1 MMTTDTQLPKVSA
14 IGVIAEK
21 SEQGIVEEFFE
32 LFKTPWEYASREKS
46 YDILLITADSPEQID
61 APVVILYGSGGKKL
75 DDRCG
80 IRLTNGRSA
89 ALVSWRG
96 RHVPIYGK
104 VSALEPPPDA
114 VVEIKDA
121 DEAVGLRI
129 GNHGRTLYR
138 FGFDLFREVAIL
150 LRTGQPVHH
159 ATIPTLDIH
168 IELLRH
174 SIVSAGM
181 PLVEIPPLPLRH
193 RFIACLTHDV
203 DFVGIRRHRFDPTMF
218 GFIYRALCGSLVRAM
233 KGTLSWKKVLA
244 NWVAVASLPG
254 IYLGIQKDVMIQ
266 FDRYADLE
274 RDLPSTFFLIP
285 YKNRPGI
292 DPEGRTAKGRAVK
305 YEIGDIV
312 PEVQKLL
319 ARGCEIGLHGID
331 AWRNI
336 ERGADERMRV
346 CRMIERPDIGVRMHW
361 LFFSENSP
369 GVLEQAGFSYDS
381 TAGYN
386 DAVGYRSG
394 TSQAFRL
401 PGTTLYELPMHI
413 MDTALLSSGRMALSE
428 AAAFERV
435 KEISS
440 HVSENGGA
448 LTVNWHH
455 RSVGPERFWD
465 DLYLNLLGEMEKNGA
480 WFATAREAVSWFD
493 KRRSTV
499 FRRVER
505 RGAAM
510 HIQLECPSGGETPG
524 LVLRVHTP
532 SSQQADPSENSR
544 DAGRKDVPVHGDID
558 TVIPIH
564 A

>member
-1 MMTTDTQLPKVSA
+1 MMTTDTQRPRVFA

-32 LFKTPWEYASREKS
+32 LFKTPWEYASSEKS
-46 YDILLITADSPEQID
+46 YDVLLITADRSAQID
-61 APVVILYGSGGKKL
+61 APVVFLYGSGIRKI
-75 DDRCG
+75 DDRWG
-80 IRLTNGRSA
+80 IRLTNSRSA

-96 RHVPIYGK
+96 RQVPIYGK
-104 VSALEPPPDA
+104 VSTLDPPPDA
-114 VVEIKDA
+114 VAEIKDA

-138 FGFDLFREVAIL
+138 FGFDLFREVATL
-150 LRTGQPVHH
+150 LRSGQPVHH

-181 PLVEIPPLPLRH
+181 PLVEIPPLPPGH

-233 KGTLSWKKVLA
+233 KGSLSWKKVLA

-266 FDRYADLE
+266 FDRYAGLE
-274 RDLPSTFFLIP
+274 RDLPSTFFFIP

-305 YEIGDIV
+305 YEIGDIA

-331 AWRNI
+331 AWRSI
-336 ERGADERMRV
+336 ERGADERMQV
-346 CRMIERPDIGVRMHW
+346 CRMIDRPDMGVRMHW

-369 GVLEQAGFSYDS
+369 DLLERAGFSYDS

-394 TSQAFRL
+394 TSQAFQL
-401 PGTTLYELPMHI
+401 PGTTLYELPLHI
-413 MDTALLSSGRMALSE
+413 MDTALLSAGRMALSE
-428 AAAFERV
+428 TAAFERV
-435 KEISS
+435 KEICS
-440 HVSENGGA
+440 HASDSGGA

-465 DLYLNLLGEMEKNGA
+465 DLYVNLLGEMEQNGA
-480 WFATAREAVSWFD
+480 WFATARQAVSWFD
-493 KRRSTV
+493 KRRSAV
-499 FRRVER
+499 FRRVDR
-505 RGAAM
+505 RGTEM
-510 HIQLECPSGGETPG
+510 RVQLACPSGDETPG

-532 SSQQADPSENSR
+532 SSQQADSSVNSGGT
-544 DAGRKDVPVHGDID
+544 GRKDVPVHGDID